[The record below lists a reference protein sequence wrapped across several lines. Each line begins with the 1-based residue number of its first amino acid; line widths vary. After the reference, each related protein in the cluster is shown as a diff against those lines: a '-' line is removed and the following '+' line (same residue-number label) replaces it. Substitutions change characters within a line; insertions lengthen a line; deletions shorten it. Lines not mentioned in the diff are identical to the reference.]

1 MNGSTP
7 KRMYVLENVRD
18 FVSLHS
24 LQAGSTLSFFYAPD
38 NRLVRSGSPRIPATH
53 DDAHPRLECA
63 AVAMCEVQETSAWHG
78 SAEALC
84 KMR

>member
-1 MNGSTP
+1 MNGSNP

-38 NRLVRSGSPRIPATH
+38 NRLVRTGSPLPPCRT
-53 DDAHPRLECA
+53 
-63 AVAMCEVQETSAWHG
+63 
-78 SAEALC
+78 
-84 KMR
+84 

>member
-1 MNGSTP
+1 MNGSNP

-38 NRLVRSGSPRIPATH
+38 NRLVRTGTPCLPAEH
-53 DDAHPRLECA
+53 DNPELRCSSSTPPTIAWCA
-63 AVAMCEVQETSAWHG
+63 LHSLPPYNT
-78 SAEALC
+78 
-84 KMR
+84 

>member
-1 MNGSTP
+1 MNGSNP

-38 NRLVRSGSPRIPATH
+38 NRLVRTGSPPPPCRT
-53 DDAHPRLECA
+53 
-63 AVAMCEVQETSAWHG
+63 
-78 SAEALC
+78 
-84 KMR
+84 